1 MQEDIEVFTV
11 RNSDDHISLSA
22 TIDNNSATIDN
33 DIEDIRNILYKMIE
47 DMNKRN
53 RNLWRY
59 RIR

>member
-11 RNSDDHISLSA
+11 RNSDDHISL
-22 TIDNNSATIDN
+22 SATIDN

>member
-1 MQEDIEVFTV
+1 MQEEIEVFTGC
-11 RNSDDHISLSA
+11 NLKDHMSIST
-22 TIDNNSATIDN
+22 TIEN
-33 DIEDIRNILYKMIE
+33 DIEDIKIDINILYKMIE

>member
-1 MQEDIEVFTV
+1 MQEEIEVFTGC
-11 RNSDDHISLSA
+11 NLKDHISIS
-22 TIDNNSATIDN
+22 TTIDN